1 MVRLMP
7 MNMNVCRAFSP
18 KGSKLNVM
26 SEFLRISSTRAELVF
41 RPFYMPRFNIVDDNR
56 KFR

>member
-26 SEFLRISSTRAELVF
+26 SEFLRRSSTRVLSIIAD
-41 RPFYMPRFNIVDDNR
+41 IDR